1 MSPERFG
8 ARAAKL
14 LPVRTIGL
22 IPRLGK
28 DDATALAREISS
40 WLTARGDQPL
50 IEAESGIAGVPALPG
65 LELAARAD
73 LLVALGGDGTLIHAA
88 GLCRGREVPILGVN
102 LGTLGFLTE
111 VPRDRALP
119 LLAQALAGEL
129 PVSRRLMLTAEV
141 RREGKVL
148 LEGTCLNDVVVSKN
162 ALSRL
167 ARLEAWVGDEMAAS
181 YEADGL
187 IIASPT
193 GSTAYSLSA
202 GGPIV
207 HPTVETMLLTPICP
221 HSLTQRPL
229 VLPADLPIRVRLASR
244 GEMFVTLDGAV
255 GRDLREGDEVLV
267 HRAAHRL
274 LLLRNPEVDPF
285 SILREKLRWGQ
296 R

>member
-28 DDATALAREISS
+28 DDATALAREISR

>member
-1 MSPERFG
+1 M
-8 ARAAKL
+8 
-14 LPVRTIGL
+14 RTVGL

-28 DDATALAREISS
+28 GDALLLARELAA
-40 WLTARGDQPL
+40 WLTARGHLPL
-50 IEAESGIAGVPALPG
+50 LEAEAAAGAPGLPAAPG

-88 GLCRGREVPILGVN
+88 GLLRGREVPILGVN

-111 VPRDRALP
+111 VARDRALP
-119 LLAQALAGEL
+119 ALEQALEGNL
-129 PVSRRLMLTAEV
+129 PVSLRSMLEVEVLGPQGRLLS
-141 RREGKVL
+141 GL
-148 LEGTCLNDVVVSKN
+148 CLNDVVVSKN

-167 ARLEAWVGDEMAAS
+167 ARMEVFVDGRMAAV

-187 IIASPT
+187 IVATPT

-207 HPTVETMLLTPICP
+207 YPTLEAVLLTPICP
-221 HSLTQRPL
+221 HTLTQRPL
-229 VLPADLPIRVRLASR
+229 VLPAGLPIRVRLASP

-255 GRDLREGDEVLV
+255 GRKLREGDEVV
-267 HRAAHRL
+267 VQRAPHRL

-285 SILREKLRWGQ
+285 SILRAKLRWGQ

>member
-1 MSPERFG
+1 M
-8 ARAAKL
+8 
-14 LPVRTIGL
+14 

-28 DDATALAREISS
+28 ADAYTLARE
-40 WLTARGDQPL
+40 LATFLEARGHQAL
-50 IEAESGIAGVPALPG
+50 CEAEAQVPGVTSAPG

-88 GLCRGREVPILGVN
+88 GLLRGREVPILGVN

-111 VPRDRALP
+111 VPRDRAQP
-119 LLAQALAGEL
+119 LLEQALLGEL
-129 PVSRRLMLTAEV
+129 VASRRLMLEVEV
-141 RREGKVL
+141 RRRTDPTSEWRQL
-148 LEGTCLNDVVVSKN
+148 LAGFCLNDVVVSKN

-167 ARLEAWVGDEMAAS
+167 ARLEAFVDGSLAVT
-181 YEADGL
+181 YGADGL
-187 IIASPT
+187 IVATPT

-207 HPTVETMLLTPICP
+207 YPTLETVLLTPICP

-229 VLPADLPIRVRLASR
+229 VLPAEARICVRLASQ

-255 GRDLREGDEVLV
+255 GCELREGDEVSIR
-267 HRAAHRL
+267 RAPHRL

>member
-1 MSPERFG
+1 M
-8 ARAAKL
+8 
-14 LPVRTIGL
+14 RTIGL

-28 DDATALAREISS
+28 DDAAALARELSA
-40 WLTARGDQPL
+40 WLSARGHQPL
-50 IEAESGIAGVPALPG
+50 TEAESGIAGVPTAPG

-111 VPRDRALP
+111 VPRDRARA
-119 LLAQALAGEL
+119 LLEQALAGAL
-129 PVSRRLMLTAEV
+129 PVSRRLMLAAEV
-141 RREGKVL
+141 RREGQVL

-167 ARLEAWVGDEMAAS
+167 ARLEACVGDKIAAV

-207 HPTVETMLLTPICP
+207 HPSVETMLLTPICP

-229 VLPADLPIRVRLASR
+229 VLPADLPIRIRLASPS
-244 GEMFVTLDGAV
+244 EMFVTLDGAV
-255 GRDLREGDEVLV
+255 GRELREGDELLV
-267 HRAAHRL
+267 RRASHRL

-285 SILREKLRWGQ
+285 SILRGKLRWGQ

>member
-1 MSPERFG
+1 
-8 ARAAKL
+8 
-14 LPVRTIGL
+14 VRTIGL

-28 DDATALAREISS
+28 DDATTLARELSA

-50 IEAESGIAGVPALPG
+50 IEAESGMAGVPTLPG

-88 GLCRGREVPILGVN
+88 GLCRGREVPILGIN

-111 VPRDRALP
+111 VPRERALP

-129 PVSRRLMLTAEV
+129 PVSRRLMLAAEV

-167 ARLEAWVGDEMAAS
+167 ARLEAWVGDEMAAA

-207 HPTVETMLLTPICP
+207 HHTVETMLLTPICP

-244 GEMFVTLDGAV
+244 GEMFVTFDGAV

-267 HRAAHRL
+267 RRAAHRL

>member
-1 MSPERFG
+1 M
-8 ARAAKL
+8 
-14 LPVRTIGL
+14 RTVGL

-28 DDATALAREISS
+28 GDALLLARELAA
-40 WLTARGDQPL
+40 WLAARGHQPL
-50 IEAESGIAGVPALPG
+50 LEAEAAAGAPGLPAAPG

-88 GLCRGREVPILGVN
+88 GLLRGREVPILGIN

-111 VPRDRALP
+111 VARDRALP
-119 LLAQALAGEL
+119 VLEQALEGNL
-129 PVSRRLMLTAEV
+129 PVSLRSMLEVEVLGPKGRLLS
-141 RREGKVL
+141 GL
-148 LEGTCLNDVVVSKN
+148 CLNDVVVSKN

-167 ARLEAWVGDEMAAS
+167 ARMEVFVDGRMAAV

-187 IIASPT
+187 IVATPT

-207 HPTVETMLLTPICP
+207 YPTLEAVLLTPICP
-221 HSLTQRPL
+221 HTLTQRPL
-229 VLPADLPIRVRLASR
+229 VLPAGLPIRVRLASP

-255 GRDLREGDEVLV
+255 GRELREGDEVV
-267 HRAAHRL
+267 VQRAAHRL

-285 SILREKLRWGQ
+285 SILRAKLRWGQ